1 MTFPQRPP
9 AVLRTAFIAAASLF
23 AIACDA
29 DSAFATCGDYLTHG
43 VAPADNP
50 GGPADL
56 TARHADHRE
65 GGAPVCR
72 DGSCPGHEPS
82 DEPAP
87 STTWRAGDLWACGE
101 KDRRAGASPSERLRP
116 AGNVRTDSVIRD
128 AWWRPP
134 RTA

>member
-23 AIACDA
+23 AMACDA

-43 VAPADNP
+43 VAPADKL
-50 GGPADL
+50 GGPADV

-65 GGAPVCR
+65 GGAPACR
-72 DGSCPGHEPS
+72 DGSCPGHEP
-82 DEPAP
+82 DHDPAP
-87 STTWRAGDLWACGE
+87 SPTWRVGDLLACRE
-101 KDRRAGASPSERLRP
+101 KDRPTGASPSERLRP
-116 AGNVRTDSVIRD
+116 ARDVRTALVIRD